1 MNDNIEKCLCGNNYE
16 KIEQAN
22 KNIKY
27 CYVQGP
33 TGPKGDIGLR
43 GEIGPTGPTGQAAGT
58 KAYAMRYL
66 LSVQELQLS
75 NQEDTVVPLKE
86 KGPFLKADYDGE
98 NAIVIKE
105 TGFYLI
111 SYYLSAKP
119 QNNCNITLTLMSN
132 NVLMPASNISTY

>member
-33 TGPKGDIGLR
+33 TGP
-43 GEIGPTGPTGQAAGT
+43 TGQAAGT

-66 LSVQELQLS
+66 LSVQELQLP

-86 KGPFLKADYDGE
+86 KGPFLNADYDGE

-105 TGFYLI
+105 TSFYLI